1 MKVLLLLIS
10 FFVFSCGTETG
21 NPLTSLT
28 SGDNNNSDPN
38 AGNDSGELQSTKSFL
53 IAKAVC
59 EKIKS
64 CYPLA
69 ADDLNCEEDILGLEG
84 FDENLGLAA
93 DSYYD
98 LAALMTAESDDRLTV
113 DSNANTQCL
122 TDLENLSCSDSEVLN
137 AYDSSNSTDYSNF
150 ALMLPQTSG
159 SCSDVL
165 EEN

>member
-1 MKVLLLLIS
+1 MKGLLLLFSIL
-10 FFVFSCGTETG
+10 VFSCGTETG

-28 SGDNNNSDPN
+28 SGDNNYNSPN
-38 AGNDSGELQSTKSFL
+38 ADNDSGELQSTKSFL

-59 EKIKS
+59 EKIKN
-64 CYPLA
+64 CYLVA
-69 ADDLNCEEDILGLEG
+69 TAGLDCEEVILGLEG
-84 FDENLGLAA
+84 FDENLGLPA

-98 LAALMTAESDDRLTV
+98 LAALMTAEADDRVTV

-122 TDLENLSCSDSEVLN
+122 MDLDDLSCSDSEVVN
-137 AYDSSNSTDYSNF
+137 AYDSSNPTDYSNF